1 LKLSSFPADVL
12 SQEYVALDL
21 ETTGLN
27 SQQDQ
32 IIEVGAVK
40 FVGGQVLDTF
50 HFLVNPYRPLPPF
63 IRRLT
68 GISQE
73 EVNSAPP
80 FAVVAGELEHF
91 VGASPLVGHNIAF
104 DQGFLASHGLNLS
117 NVAYDTWD
125 LAAIF
130 LPTTRDYSLSRLAHE
145 LGIEHPQP
153 HRALADAEVTRQ
165 VFEALLEQLRGL
177 DPGLLAILSAL
188 AQRSQ
193 SPIRYLL
200 ERRDLVGDITERTQ
214 VGLLGVDSTE
224 LKQRLR
230 PWQGSPT
237 RAALPPLDEEL
248 TASLLSP
255 DGAVG
260 RHFPNYERR
269 PQQVEMAKAVAR
281 VFRSGGRLI
290 VEGGTGIGKSVAY
303 LLPAI
308 LFSFRSGRRVVVSTN
323 TINLQEQLLRKDI
336 PALLSALQRDG
347 VIPPGELRATTLKGR
362 GNYLCL
368 RRLQHRARSEVLT
381 TGELRLLGKAFVWLQ
396 ETDTGDR
403 GEINLAGR
411 DARSWHLISAGDKD
425 YCPGTAEG
433 VCFLRAARERA
444 EGAHILVVNHALLLS
459 NVARGGGLLPRYDHL
474 IVDEAQHL
482 EEEAT
487 SQLGFQVGQSAL
499 AEQVQSMGRLLGPV
513 RVFLHAATTPQGLR
527 DRGEE
532 ALSRMETVLPR
543 LRERWAT
550 LWTEIYDFVA
560 GHREGG
566 NERFQVRLT
575 AGTRAQPA
583 WSGVEVAWENTDLA
597 LGEAL
602 DLASQISDVVA
613 EMEPQGL
620 DDGTTIGME
629 LSTWLDD
636 QTELRDRLRQLLVAP
651 EEEHIYWVDQEE
663 SAGYLVLHAA
673 PGNVGPELEKR
684 LFVKK
689 ECVILTSATL
699 TVDGKFDHIRERTGF
714 SESEELLVGSPFDY
728 RRAALV
734 LIPEDVPE
742 PDTLAYTD
750 AARKVLIDVARA
762 LEGRTLA
769 LFTSHSALRGAAQG
783 IRGELETAGITVLA
797 QGVDGTARQLAEA
810 FSRDPRA
817 ALLGTSSFWEG
828 VDLGGGLLKALVL
841 ARLPFHVPTDPLFAA
856 RCEQYEEPFREYAVP
871 QAVLRFRQGF
881 GRLIR
886 GQGDRGVV
894 VILDRRIVSR
904 NYGSLFLNSLPPCA
918 IKRVNIG
925 SLARLSREWLG
936 G

>member
-1 LKLSSFPADVL
+1 MRLPLSASDPL

-40 FVGGQVLDTF
+40 FLEGRVLDTF
-50 HFLVNPYRPLPPF
+50 HSVVNPYRPLPAF
-63 IRRLT
+63 IQRLT
-68 GISQE
+68 GISQG

-80 FAVVAGELEHF
+80 FAVVAGEVEEF
-91 VGASPLVGHNIAF
+91 VGTSPLVGHNIAF
-104 DQGFLASHGLNLS
+104 DQAFLASHGLDLG

-125 LAAIF
+125 LAAIL
-130 LPTTRDYSLSRLAHE
+130 LPIARDYSLSRLAHE

-153 HRALADAEVTRQ
+153 HRALADAQVTCR
-165 VFEALLEQLRGL
+165 VFLALLERLQGL
-177 DPGLLAILSAL
+177 DPGLLALLSAL
-188 AQRSQ
+188 ARRSQ
-193 SPIRYLL
+193 SPIRHLL
-200 ERRDLVGDITERTQ
+200 ERAEVTGDVSRRTQ
-214 VGLLGVDSTE
+214 VGLLGVDSVS

-230 PWQGSPT
+230 PWQGNPT
-237 RAALPPLDEEL
+237 RVPLPRLDEEL

-255 DGAVG
+255 EGAVG
-260 RHFPNYERR
+260 RNFPNYEQR
-269 PQQVEMAKAVAR
+269 PQQVEMAKAVAK
-281 VFRSGGRLI
+281 VLRSGGRLI

-308 LFSFRSGRRVVVSTN
+308 LFSLGSGKRVVVSTN
-323 TINLQEQLLRKDI
+323 TINLQEQLLGKDI
-336 PALLSALQRDG
+336 PALIDALQQDG
-347 VIPPGELRATTLKGR
+347 VVPPDELRATTLKGR

-381 TGELRLLGKAFVWLQ
+381 AGELRLLGKAFVWLQ
-396 ETDTGDR
+396 QTGTGDR

-411 DARSWHLISAGDKD
+411 DAGSWHLISASDKD

-459 NVARGGGLLPRYDHL
+459 DVARGGGLLPRYDYL

-482 EEEAT
+482 EEVAT
-487 SQLGFQVGQSAL
+487 SQLGSQVGQRLL
-499 AEQVQSMGRLLGPV
+499 AEVVESMGRLLGPV
-513 RVFLHAATTPQGLR
+513 RVFLRAATTPQGLR

-532 ALSRMETVLPR
+532 AMSRMETALSR
-543 LRERWAT
+543 LRETGAT

-560 GHREGG
+560 GHREGA
-566 NERFQVRLT
+566 NERLQMRLT
-575 AGTRAQPA
+575 SGTRAQPA

-602 DLASQISDVVA
+602 DVAAEISAVVA
-613 EMEPQGL
+613 ELEPQRL
-620 DDGTTIGME
+620 DDTTTAGME
-629 LSTWLDD
+629 LSTWLDE
-636 QTELRDRLRQLLVAP
+636 QTELRERLRQLLVAP
-651 EEEHIYWVDQEE
+651 QEEHIYWVDQEE

-684 LFVKK
+684 LFAKK
-689 ECVILTSATL
+689 EGVILTSATL

-714 SESEELLVGSPFDY
+714 SEAEELLVGSPFDY

-734 LIPEDVPE
+734 LIPEDVPQ
-742 PDTLAYTD
+742 PDTLDYAG
-750 AARKVLIDVARA
+750 AVRKALIDVART

-783 IRGELETAGITVLA
+783 IRGELEAAGVAVLA
-797 QGVDGTARQLAEA
+797 QGVDGTARRLAEA

-817 ALLGTSSFWEG
+817 VLLGTSSFWEG
-828 VDLGGGLLKALVL
+828 VDLSGGMLKALVL

-894 VILDRRIVSR
+894 VILDRRIISR
-904 NYGSLFLNSLPPCA
+904 NYGSIFLNSLPPCA
-918 IKRVNIG
+918 IKRVSIG